1 MNDDYQPTYQTESFT
16 LSTVH
21 DRPIDYVWEG
31 RMAAGMLTL
40 IDGDPGNG
48 KTLMVMDIAARLTR
62 GDPLPGEE
70 EGSEPANVLMFT
82 AEDSLEQ
89 VVKPRFMAA
98 GAVENRVNFMVK
110 RHTENN
116 SVVPVSLPNDIEN
129 IERVAKYLPNLRMI
143 MFDPVM
149 SYLSTEISSADDMQV
164 RQALAPLTAMAE
176 RLGCAVVMI
185 RHLNKNQGSS
195 AMYRGGG
202 SIAFIGAARFSFMS
216 ARHPD
221 DPTRERR
228 VLAPN
233 KVNANKMPPA
243 YTYTI
248 ENHEEYNQPV
258 INWGDEIVMHADN
271 LVLEGKSEA
280 EQNKL
285 QDSIRWLRAA
295 MRNGPVPPQ
304 DLFARC
310 AKDGFDRPE
319 IKNAIDADGV
329 RRRENYYSQKWE
341 YYYPDDRKQQIE
353 KDGGFTP
360 SQDYE

>member
-16 LSTVH
+16 LSQVRA
-21 DRPIDYVWEG
+21 RPIDYIWEG
-31 RMAAGMLTL
+31 RMAAGMITL

-48 KTLMVMDIAARLTR
+48 KTLMVMDIASRLTR
-62 GDPLPGEE
+62 GDSLPGET
-70 EGSEPANVLMFT
+70 EGAEPASVLMFT

-98 GAVENRVNFMVK
+98 GAVESRVGFIVK
-110 RHTENN
+110 RHTGNN
-116 SVVPVSLPNDIEN
+116 SVVPVSLPNDIQAIEN
-129 IERVAKYLPNLRMI
+129 VAQYMPNLRMI

-202 SIAFIGAARFSFMS
+202 SIAFIGAARFSFM
-216 ARHPD
+216 AALHPD
-221 DPTRERR
+221 DPDRERR

-233 KVNANKMPPA
+233 KVNANKMPLA

-248 ENHEEYNQPV
+248 ENNEEYSQPV
-258 INWGDEIVMHADN
+258 IRWDDQVEMHAEN

-285 QDSIRWLRAA
+285 QDSIKWLRAA
-295 MRNGPVPPQ
+295 MRNGPVTPQ
-304 DLFARC
+304 DLFALGT
-310 AKDGFDRPE
+310 KDGFERSE
-319 IKNAIDADGV
+319 IKSAIDADGV
-329 RRRENYYSQKWE
+329 RRKQNRNTLRWE
-341 YYYPDDRKQQIE
+341 YHYPPERHKQIADDK
-353 KDGGFTP
+353 GFVELN
-360 SQDYE
+360 SYE